1 MRPVFLALFV
11 LGCRAPS
18 APGGVGALPAREPPP
33 APRASAGG
41 AASEIP
47 TAASIRLVPLAPP
60 SLPAALP
67 RLEVLEPAFGD
78 TLDPRFALKHPVRLR
93 VEGTPLGADAEGVVV
108 SLDGGRPRRVLA
120 DRGLMLGDLL
130 PAGAH
135 LAEGPHV
142 LLAVALTA
150 DGRALR
156 APASAASRPLSS
168 VGFFVGRRTTEPA
181 SAASPNLFC
190 LDPSGTYYLKPGAPL
205 PFEVLATGWEPG
217 ALRLQIRANG
227 AELETSFDPGQS
239 YAVHGLPLGDVQFT
253 VGRAPGPHAQCVA
266 TVNQEPAEAR
276 TP

>member
-1 MRPVFLALFV
+1 
-11 LGCRAPS
+11 
-18 APGGVGALPAREPPP
+18 
-33 APRASAGG
+33 
-41 AASEIP
+41 
-47 TAASIRLVPLAPP
+47 LAPP
-60 SLPAALP
+60 SVPAALP

-78 TLDPRFALKHPVRLR
+78 TLDPRLALNHPVRLR

-120 DRGLMLGDLL
+120 ERSLVLGDLL
-130 PAGAH
+130 PTGAL

-156 APASAASRPLSS
+156 APANAASRPLAS

-181 SAASPNLFC
+181 GAALPNLFC
-190 LDPSGTYYLKPGAPL
+190 LEPSGTYYLKPGAPL
-205 PFEVLATGWEPG
+205 PFEVLATAWEPR

-227 AELETSFDPGQS
+227 AQLDTSFDPSQS

-253 VGRAPGPHAQCVA
+253 VGKAPGPYAECVA